1 VVRGGVDAA
10 NPFRSCCMRLGMES
24 WYFVETKSFIFL
36 MVKGS
41 IELRVVKKRN
51 EGFAGSAL
59 LGCC

>member
-1 VVRGGVDAA
+1 
-10 NPFRSCCMRLGMES
+10 MRLGMES